1 MQDSENSQDYITH
14 RQRLT
19 LLIVMVSGHALK
31 HIFNSAL
38 FVMIPQ
44 IKSSLGLTNT
54 QIGIFSTFRGIAGGL
69 ANIPAGYVGD
79 KLVSYRGVIL
89 GTSIITLSIFA
100 LALGSATTFWLAVI
114 AASLYSISITF
125 WHPSAI
131 SSLSREFVSKRG
143 FAISLHGTGGSVGET
158 LGPIIVGLLIGII
171 GWRAVLQGSVLPG
184 VIFGV
189 TIWAILRTIPSR
201 NHETTGNYAYWE
213 SILGLLKNRR
223 MLLVLVFAAGFTG
236 GQSTILTFLPVYL
249 DEQLGATSI
258 TIGLY
263 LSMAQVG
270 GIVSQPLMGYASD
283 RLGRKAILSPSLTA
297 LGLSFIGLAVMPA
310 GWILALNILFM
321 GAFLFPLMAILLAS
335 AMDLVDPGAQATT
348 VSLVFGASIVVSA
361 LAPSLAGLISD
372 ALGIEWAFLFGATIT
387 LAASL
392 LSFITNWTIQPKRP
406 LLAQVPR
413 R

>member
-158 LGPIIVGLLIGII
+158 LGPIIVGLLIGIV
-171 GWRAVLQGSVLPG
+171 GWRAVLQISMLPG
-184 VIFGV
+184 VIFGAA
-189 TIWAILRTIPSR
+189 IWIILRKIPSR
-201 NHETTGNYAYWE
+201 NHETTNNYAYWE
-213 SILGLLKNRR
+213 CSKTEKCSWCSCLPQGLLVGR
-223 MLLVLVFAAGFTG
+223 A
-236 GQSTILTFLPVYL
+236 
-249 DEQLGATSI
+249 
-258 TIGLY
+258 LY
-263 LSMAQVG
+263 
-270 GIVSQPLMGYASD
+270 
-283 RLGRKAILSPSLTA
+283 
-297 LGLSFIGLAVMPA
+297 
-310 GWILALNILFM
+310 
-321 GAFLFPLMAILLAS
+321 
-335 AMDLVDPGAQATT
+335 
-348 VSLVFGASIVVSA
+348 
-361 LAPSLAGLISD
+361 
-372 ALGIEWAFLFGATIT
+372 
-387 LAASL
+387 
-392 LSFITNWTIQPKRP
+392 
-406 LLAQVPR
+406 
-413 R
+413 

>member
-1 MQDSENSQDYITH
+1 
-14 RQRLT
+14 
-19 LLIVMVSGHALK
+19 
-31 HIFNSAL
+31 
-38 FVMIPQ
+38 
-44 IKSSLGLTNT
+44 
-54 QIGIFSTFRGIAGGL
+54 
-69 ANIPAGYVGD
+69 
-79 KLVSYRGVIL
+79 
-89 GTSIITLSIFA
+89 
-100 LALGSATTFWLAVI
+100 
-114 AASLYSISITF
+114 
-125 WHPSAI
+125 
-131 SSLSREFVSKRG
+131 
-143 FAISLHGTGGSVGET
+143 
-158 LGPIIVGLLIGII
+158 
-171 GWRAVLQGSVLPG
+171 
-184 VIFGV
+184 
-189 TIWAILRTIPSR
+189 
-201 NHETTGNYAYWE
+201 
-213 SILGLLKNRR
+213 